1 MTSSIPRRTS
11 TFMALLLGASSVILA
26 PARPAAADDGGSFA
40 VPELAPSTAITI
52 DCADGEW
59 PTGNG
64 VLSLD
69 LMTQLNPTDVG
80 DGSIVV
86 YHPPDLTDNERLY
99 VYLELD
105 DSTNEVQDSVTLMFD
120 LCDDDGAPDRGIVIT
135 RDGTALTASGDISN
149 PTTGA
154 ATLGVVSVDGAGG
167 TWKVD
172 VQLSPKNLELTGFD
186 DIVAA
191 AIRVTDQSD
200 SLRTSAWTSTSRAST
215 SCATP

>member
-1 MTSSIPRRTS
+1 MIPRPLIGLIAAS
-11 TFMALLLGASSVILA
+11 ALVV
-26 PARPAAADDGGSFA
+26 AACGSD
-40 VPELAPSTAITI
+40 PGEPSGNIEI
-52 DCADGEW
+52 NCADGEW
-59 PTGNG
+59 PPGNG
-64 VLSLD
+64 LLCFD
-69 LMTQLNPTDVG
+69 LTTLYEPADVG
-80 DGSIVV
+80 DGTVLV
-86 YHPPDLTDNERLY
+86 LGEVLY
-99 VYLELD
+99 VNLELD
-105 DSTNEVQDSVTLMFD
+105 DNTNEVQDSVTLMFD